1 MNKTKKALIILI
13 ILIIA
18 ITFGLALCLSN
29 IRADRMNA
37 YAIAH
42 DCTWHYGYYLNEEPV
57 CK

>member
-1 MNKTKKALIILI
+1 MSKTKKALIILI
-13 ILIIA
+13 IVAIA
-18 ITFGLALCLSN
+18 FGLALCLSN